1 MTYPMTIAGIKRE
14 LPLCKVADDF
24 YIGAFIMFGDAE
36 ITVACAKEL
45 LARAP
50 KEYDYLLTA
59 EAKSI
64 PLIHEMARQS
74 GASEYF
80 VARKGMKVY
89 LTDPIHV
96 QVRSITTQHDQ
107 DLYLSGEEAAKM
119 KGKKILIV
127 DDVISTGESLHALE
141 ELVHQAGGEGAGGR
155 RRVRPRR
162 RDCRGPHGRPCRGR
176 RTEARGYCLPRK
188 AAGFQRRRHGQGIIA
203 YIYKDC
209 HASHGSLFFLPFPG
223 ISGMIL

>member
-1 MTYPMTIAGIKRE
+1 MTYPMTIAGLRRE

-36 ITVACAKEL
+36 ITVACAKAL

-89 LTDPIHV
+89 LTNPIHV
-96 QVRSITTQHDQ
+96 QVRSIMTQHDQ
-107 DLYLSGEEAAKM
+107 DLYLSGEDAAKM
-119 KGKKILIV
+119 KGKKVLIV

-141 ELVHQAGGEGAGGR
+141 ELVHQAGGEVAGRMAVLAEGDAQKR
-155 RRVRPRR
+155 EDIVYL
-162 RDCRGPHGRPCRGR
+162 
-176 RTEARGYCLPRK
+176 EKLPTFNADGTVK
-188 AAGFQRRRHGQGIIA
+188 G
-203 YIYKDC
+203 
-209 HASHGSLFFLPFPG
+209 
-223 ISGMIL
+223 

>member
-45 LARAP
+45 LAHAP

-107 DLYLSGEEAAKM
+107 DLYLSGADAAKM

-141 ELVHQAGGEGAGGR
+141 ELVHQAGGEVAGRMAVLAEGDAQKR
-155 RRVRPRR
+155 EDIVYL
-162 RDCRGPHGRPCRGR
+162 
-176 RTEARGYCLPRK
+176 EKLPVFNADGTVK
-188 AAGFQRRRHGQGIIA
+188 G
-203 YIYKDC
+203 
-209 HASHGSLFFLPFPG
+209 
-223 ISGMIL
+223 

>member
-1 MTYPMTIAGIKRE
+1 MTYPMTIAGLRRE

-50 KEYDYLLTA
+50 KA

-89 LTDPIHV
+89 LTNPIHV
-96 QVRSITTQHDQ
+96 QVHSITTQHDQ
-107 DLYLSGEEAAKM
+107 DLYLSGEDAAKM
-119 KGKKILIV
+119 KGKKVLIV

-141 ELVHQAGGEGAGGR
+141 ELVHQAGGEVAGRMAVLAEGDAQKR
-155 RRVRPRR
+155 EDIVYL
-162 RDCRGPHGRPCRGR
+162 
-176 RTEARGYCLPRK
+176 EKLPTFNADGTVK
-188 AAGFQRRRHGQGIIA
+188 G
-203 YIYKDC
+203 
-209 HASHGSLFFLPFPG
+209 
-223 ISGMIL
+223 

>member
-1 MTYPMTIAGIKRE
+1 MTYPMTIAGLRRE

-89 LTDPIHV
+89 LTNPIHV

-107 DLYLSGEEAAKM
+107 DLYLSGEEADKIR
-119 KGKKILIV
+119 GKKILIV

-141 ELVHQAGGEGAGGR
+141 ELVEKAGGTIAGRMAVLAEGEAQNRPDITYLGKLPVFNADGT
-155 RRVRPRR
+155 VR
-162 RDCRGPHGRPCRGR
+162 
-176 RTEARGYCLPRK
+176 A
-188 AAGFQRRRHGQGIIA
+188 
-203 YIYKDC
+203 
-209 HASHGSLFFLPFPG
+209 
-223 ISGMIL
+223 

>member
-1 MTYPMTIAGIKRE
+1 MTYPMTIAGVKRE

-45 LARAP
+45 LKRAP
-50 KEYDYLLTA
+50 EKYDYLLTA

-89 LTDPIHV
+89 LTDPVHV

-107 DLYLSGEEAAKM
+107 ELYLSGADAEKM

-141 ELVHQAGGEGAGGR
+141 ELVKQAGGEVAGRMAVLAEGDAQKWEDI
-155 RRVRPRR
+155 VYL
-162 RDCRGPHGRPCRGR
+162 
-176 RTEARGYCLPRK
+176 EKLPVFNADGTVK
-188 AAGFQRRRHGQGIIA
+188 
-203 YIYKDC
+203 Y
-209 HASHGSLFFLPFPG
+209 
-223 ISGMIL
+223 

>member
-107 DLYLSGEEAAKM
+107 ALYLSGADAAKM
-119 KGKKILIV
+119 RGKKILIV

-141 ELVHQAGGEGAGGR
+141 ELVHQAGGEVAGRMAVLAEGDAQKR
-155 RRVRPRR
+155 EDIVYL
-162 RDCRGPHGRPCRGR
+162 
-176 RTEARGYCLPRK
+176 EKLPVFNADGTVK
-188 AAGFQRRRHGQGIIA
+188 G
-203 YIYKDC
+203 
-209 HASHGSLFFLPFPG
+209 
-223 ISGMIL
+223 

>member
-107 DLYLSGEEAAKM
+107 DLYLSGADAAKM
-119 KGKKILIV
+119 KGKKILSV

-141 ELVHQAGGEGAGGR
+141 ELVHQAGGEVAGRMAVLAEGDAQKR
-155 RRVRPRR
+155 EDIVYL
-162 RDCRGPHGRPCRGR
+162 
-176 RTEARGYCLPRK
+176 EKLPVFNADGTVK
-188 AAGFQRRRHGQGIIA
+188 G
-203 YIYKDC
+203 
-209 HASHGSLFFLPFPG
+209 
-223 ISGMIL
+223 

>member
-96 QVRSITTQHDQ
+96 QVRSITTHHDQ
-107 DLYLSGEEAAKM
+107 DLYLSGADAAKM
-119 KGKKILIV
+119 RGKKILIV

-141 ELVHQAGGEGAGGR
+141 ELVHQAGGEVAGRMAVLAEGDAQKR
-155 RRVRPRR
+155 EDIVYL
-162 RDCRGPHGRPCRGR
+162 
-176 RTEARGYCLPRK
+176 EKLPVFNADGTVK
-188 AAGFQRRRHGQGIIA
+188 G
-203 YIYKDC
+203 
-209 HASHGSLFFLPFPG
+209 
-223 ISGMIL
+223 

>member
-107 DLYLSGEEAAKM
+107 NLYLSGADAAKM

-141 ELVHQAGGEGAGGR
+141 ELVHQAGGEVAGRMAVLAEGDAQKR
-155 RRVRPRR
+155 EDIVYL
-162 RDCRGPHGRPCRGR
+162 
-176 RTEARGYCLPRK
+176 EKLPVFNADGTVK
-188 AAGFQRRRHGQGIIA
+188 G
-203 YIYKDC
+203 
-209 HASHGSLFFLPFPG
+209 
-223 ISGMIL
+223 